1 VPVLLRFRSLPI
13 LLLFCFATLLDAQF
27 SVEAAPEGSAPQTL
41 TLEEALALAQTNS
54 PRLQGS
60 AAAAARADARVTGA
74 RAYTNPQVEFFAG
87 HQSALKVP
95 QPGVPG
101 LLTHYAA
108 YQTWEIP
115 RERRN
120 RRRVA
125 EIGREGE
132 QYRQQGV
139 QLSVSANVKHAFYT
153 VIRQREEIK
162 HSREN
167 LALVQDLRKRVEAE
181 VQAGEKGRLEL
192 TRAEAELARA
202 NFAVR
207 SAQIELANATA
218 MLRVAMAAPPDANYD
233 PQGDLEGSVK
243 LPPLAELRPR
253 VLTSHPAIAETRTD
267 TLQARAALEHERARR
282 IPAPTFFAEYEK
294 QPDLS
299 FWRAG
304 VILSLP
310 AWDRRAGQLLEANA
324 TIREASAIEAQRKL
338 EITSALER
346 AYEQYQLA
354 DQQVTSLES
363 GSMHEAESA
372 VEAAKAAYRFGERG
386 IVEVL
391 DAQRVLQN
399 VRGDL
404 LDAKFARQAARTDLE
419 ELGAL
424 TPRGRP

>member
-1 VPVLLRFRSLPI
+1 
-13 LLLFCFATLLDAQF
+13 
-27 SVEAAPEGSAPQTL
+27 
-41 TLEEALALAQTNS
+41 
-54 PRLQGS
+54 
-60 AAAAARADARVTGA
+60 
-74 RAYTNPQVEFFAG
+74 VEFFAG

-95 QPGVPG
+95 QPGAPG
-101 LLTHYAA
+101 LLQHYAA

-115 RERRN
+115 LERRK

-125 EIGREGE
+125 ELGKQGE
-132 QYRQQGV
+132 WYRQQGV
-139 QLSVSANVKHAFYT
+139 QLSVAANVKHAFYA
-153 VIRQREEIK
+153 VIRQKEEIQ
-162 HSREN
+162 HTREN

-207 SAQIELANATA
+207 SAQIELANAMA
-218 MLRVAMAAPPDANYD
+218 MLRVAMAAPANANFD
-233 PQGDLEGSVK
+233 PQGNLETSIK
-243 LPPLAELRPR
+243 LPPLGELQTR
-253 VLTSHPAIAETRTD
+253 VLATHPAIAETHTD
-267 TLQARAALEHERARR
+267 TLQTNAALEHERARR
-282 IPAPTFFAEYEK
+282 IPQPTFFGEYEK

-299 FWRAG
+299 FWRMG

-310 AWDRRAGQLLEANA
+310 AWDRRAGPLSEARA
-324 TIREASAIEAQRKL
+324 AIREAGAAEAQRKL

-346 AYEQYQLA
+346 AYEQYSLA
-354 DQQVTSLES
+354 DQQVTALQS
-363 GSMHEAESA
+363 GSLHEAESA

-391 DAQRVLQN
+391 DAQRVLQS

-404 LDAKFARQAARTDLE
+404 LDAEFARQAARTDLE

-424 TPRGRP
+424 TPGEKP